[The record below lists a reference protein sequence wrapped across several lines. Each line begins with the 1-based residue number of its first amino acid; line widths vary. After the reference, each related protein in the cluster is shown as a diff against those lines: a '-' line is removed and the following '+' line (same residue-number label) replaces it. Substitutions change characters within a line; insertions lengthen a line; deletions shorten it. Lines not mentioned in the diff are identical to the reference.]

1 MDLLT
6 NPWIIIAIVL
16 SVIVGNIM
24 ALKYTAKMKFDHKL
38 KKPSPT
44 DSDEKQS
51 GDIQSEHENDKE
63 AK

>member
-38 KKPSPT
+38 KKPSLKDDQQPNEDT
-44 DSDEKQS
+44 QPDS
-51 GDIQSEHENDKE
+51 ENDKE